1 MKDKNDVQFMHCLLA
16 DFRSHDTDTMICSTK
31 LKLFI
36 EVEKGEFAFRNYFR
50 EEQHFGEILTSGCD
64 ATALIYFW
72 NATRCACEDVLFWIV
87 LPSLQQSEFHPQAF
101 SVWKNETGR
110 DAFV

>member
-1 MKDKNDVQFMHCLLA
+1 MHCLLA
-16 DFRSHDTDTMICSTK
+16 DFGSHDTDTISAALSSNCSRK
-31 LKLFI
+31 WRKENSL
-36 EVEKGEFAFRNYFR
+36 FRNYFR